1 MKLKIVLSQAK
12 KWLNTKGLLM
22 YWQYLV
28 IAMPLSFYAAFEWA
42 FQSIS
47 ASSGFEAIIVFF
59 AILQGFL
66 AFFYMQEKGEP
77 RMILYSLLFSLGA
90 YYLGKYLLFVHYYDW
105 VIAGV
110 VDKDQLDFSL
120 LFFYFKTMDMGS
132 MEDFFRFY
140 KSSFGVYEAI
150 ILILLTLP
158 TGTYFLLWK
167 NDLDLD
173 ASDEKQSRRRIQRRF
188 TGQHH

>member
-1 MKLKIVLSQAK
+1 MKLKIVLFQAK
-12 KWLNTKGLLM
+12 KWLNAKGLLM

-28 IAMPLSFYAAFEWA
+28 IALSLSFYAAFEWT
-42 FQSIS
+42 FQAI
-47 ASSGFEAIIVFF
+47 SSGSEFEAIIVFF

-77 RMILYSLLFSLGA
+77 RMIMYSLLFSLGA
-90 YYLGKYLLFVHYYDW
+90 YYLSRYLLFVHYYDW

-110 VDKDQLDFSL
+110 VDKSQLDFSL

-132 MEDFFRFY
+132 LEDFFRFY
-140 KSSFGVYEAI
+140 ESSFGIYEAT
-150 ILILLTLP
+150 ILILLILP
-158 TGTYFLLWK
+158 TGIYFLLWK
-167 NDLDLD
+167 NDLEDD
-173 ASDEKQSRRRIQRRF
+173 ATDEGQSHRRIQRRF